1 MALYNYMSQI
11 LVELI
16 KLANLIITVTKSF
29 ASAARIRD
37 VLELDTNTVYSD
49 DKKIYNTHAV
59 EFDRVSMHY
68 NEGAK
73 DALEN
78 ISFTAEPGEIIGV
91 IGGTG
96 SGKTTLVGL
105 IPRFYDASSGTIRV
119 DGRNVIPIRLKNC
132 AKRCTSYCSARSCFA
147 ARCAKTCF
155 GAIKMPTTKRCR
167 QP

>member
-73 DALEN
+73 GRARKHQLHRRAGRDHRRYRRHRQRKNDA
-78 ISFTAEPGEIIGV
+78 
-91 IGGTG
+91 
-96 SGKTTLVGL
+96 
-105 IPRFYDASSGTIRV
+105 
-119 DGRNVIPIRLKNC
+119 C
-132 AKRCTSYCSARSCFA
+132 
-147 ARCAKTCF
+147 
-155 GAIKMPTTKRCR
+155 GAYSPLL
-167 QP
+167 